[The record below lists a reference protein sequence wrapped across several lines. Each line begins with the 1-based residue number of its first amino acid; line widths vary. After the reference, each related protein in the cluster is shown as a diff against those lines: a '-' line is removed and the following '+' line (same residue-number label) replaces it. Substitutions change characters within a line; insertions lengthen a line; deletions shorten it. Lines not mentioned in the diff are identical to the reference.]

1 MGREPVYDPVPVL
14 PVLPV
19 VLALP
24 VGVVLPV
31 GRGGGTGSKGLH
43 VSQGSY
49 ELPLS
54 HGRGGSQGGFGA
66 GLSAGEHGNAESEL
80 KNLSIS
86 SDCFN
91 LSQIGVKLP

>member
-1 MGREPVYDPVPVL
+1 MGREAVYDPV

-43 VSQGSY
+43 VSQGSH

-66 GLSAGEHGNAESEL
+66 RLSACEHGNAESEL

>member
-14 PVLPV
+14 PLLPV
-19 VLALP
+19 VL
-24 VGVVLPV
+24 VLPV
-31 GRGGGTGSKGLH
+31 GRGGGTESKGLH
-43 VSQGSY
+43 VSQGSH

-54 HGRGGSQGGFGA
+54 HGRGGSQGGFGS

>member
-14 PVLPV
+14 PV
-19 VLALP
+19 VLVLP
-24 VGVVLPV
+24 VGFVLPV

-43 VSQGSY
+43 VSQGSQ

-54 HGRGGSQGGFGA
+54 HGRGGSQDGFGA

>member
-1 MGREPVYDPVPVL
+1 MPVFP
-14 PVLPV
+14 
-19 VLALP
+19 ALP
-24 VGVVLPV
+24 VAFVLPV
-31 GRGGGTGSKGLH
+31 GRGGGTGSKGVH
-43 VSQGSY
+43 GSQGSH

-54 HGRGGSQGGFGA
+54 HGRGGLQGGFGS
-66 GLSAGEHGNAESEL
+66 GLSVGEHGNAESEL